1 MSAPEHNFVEDV
13 LISGEELRGYNA
25 ANDLSVREPVGI
37 SGEYEVDSSAAG
49 VDDFI
54 GVNLYDVTAGQEAA
68 VAGDDCEVRVEV
80 SESVTAGDELV
91 PDGNDTFQTVA
102 TATASEGV
110 AVAQTDA
117 GADEIVEAYI
127 FAVGGAKA

>member
-54 GVNLYDVTAGQEAA
+54 GVNLYDVTTGQEAA
-68 VAGDDCEVRVEV
+68 VAGDDCEVRIEV
-80 SESVTAGDELV
+80 SEAVTPGDELA
-91 PDGNDTFQTVA
+91 PDGNGAFETVA
-102 TATASEGV
+102 TSTAGTGV
-110 AVAQTDA
+110 AVAQTSA
-117 GADEIVEAYI
+117 GANEIVEAYI
-127 FAVGGAKA
+127 FGVGGAKE